1 MDPIKNSE
9 FIGKNICNIFIKP
22 NVVQNQK
29 QVYFVDTSL
38 IVIRIPDAINQKK
51 KRVQQNYLK
60 LYCFQNKAVARTSE
74 ITNNHASTKK
84 SFF

>member
-9 FIGKNICNIFIKP
+9 FTGKNICNIFIKP

-51 KRVQQNYLK
+51 K
-60 LYCFQNKAVARTSE
+60 
-74 ITNNHASTKK
+74 ASTTKL
-84 SFF
+84 SETLLLLEQSCRQDI